1 MGQKILRAAYS
12 SNQLHEVMTD
22 FWFNHFNVAVSKGD
36 TKQFITS
43 YERDAIRPNVTGP
56 FETLL
61 LATAKSPA
69 MLTYLDNNKSSVD
82 EANATMAQ
90 RRMVEKRSKTIE
102 RMMDSAAQKNG
113 QGKIKKPR
121 VQGLNE
127 NYAREIM
134 ELHTLGVD
142 GGYSQADVTQAAR
155 VLTGWSLNP
164 EIEYNVKG
172 RKKPNREIAK
182 RAGFVYDDNFLFA
195 ANKHDKG
202 EKKVLG
208 NTFAAGGGYEE
219 GVELIHLLA
228 THIST
233 AKFISRKLAIRFVS
247 DAPPQTLVDKM
258 TRTFLDKD
266 GNIKE
271 VLITMV
277 SAPEF
282 WTKEALREK
291 TKSPFELA
299 MSAVR
304 STNAEIVAPYQ
315 LYQWITKMGQ
325 QMYNY
330 QAPTGFPDKGQ
341 YWINSGSLLN
351 RMNFGLALASGRI
364 PGIKINLLA
373 LNENHEP
380 ESAESALKIYSQLL
394 MPERNVD
401 ETVKRL
407 KPLLT
412 DPHLAKKVD
421 DAAGQTATA
430 KVAMQ
435 GEEDKEMMVDDGEMG
450 SKSSKKQ
457 GGKKAGGGDL
467 KLAAGNNTM
476 LAQVVGIIIG
486 SPEFQRR

>member
-1 MGQKILRAAYS
+1 
-12 SNQLHEVMTD
+12 
-22 FWFNHFNVAVSKGD
+22 
-36 TKQFITS
+36 
-43 YERDAIRPNVTGP
+43 
-56 FETLL
+56 
-61 LATAKSPA
+61 
-69 MLTYLDNNKSSVD
+69 
-82 EANATMAQ
+82 
-90 RRMVEKRSKTIE
+90 
-102 RMMDSAAQKNG
+102 
-113 QGKIKKPR
+113 
-121 VQGLNE
+121 
-127 NYAREIM
+127 
-134 ELHTLGVD
+134 
-142 GGYSQADVTQAAR
+142 
-155 VLTGWSLNP
+155 
-164 EIEYNVKG
+164 
-172 RKKPNREIAK
+172 
-182 RAGFVYDDNFLFA
+182 
-195 ANKHDKG
+195 
-202 EKKVLG
+202 
-208 NTFAAGGGYEE
+208 
-219 GVELIHLLA
+219 
-228 THIST
+228 
-233 AKFISRKLAIRFVS
+233 
-247 DAPPQTLVDKM
+247 M
-258 TRTFLDKD
+258 TRTFLDKN

-364 PGIKINLLA
+364 PGIKVNLLA

-394 MPERNVD
+394 MPERNVE

-412 DPHLAKKVD
+412 DPELAKKID
-421 DAAGQTATA
+421 DAAGQTSTA

-435 GEEDKEMMVDDGEMG
+435 EEDKEMMMGDDNME
-450 SKSSKKQ
+450 SRPLKTP
-457 GGKKAGGGDL
+457 GGKKGRGGDL
-467 KLAAGNNTM
+467 QLATGNNTM

>member
-1 MGQKILRAAYS
+1 
-12 SNQLHEVMTD
+12 
-22 FWFNHFNVAVSKGD
+22 
-36 TKQFITS
+36 
-43 YERDAIRPNVTGP
+43 
-56 FETLL
+56 
-61 LATAKSPA
+61 
-69 MLTYLDNNKSSVD
+69 
-82 EANATMAQ
+82 
-90 RRMVEKRSKTIE
+90 
-102 RMMDSAAQKNG
+102 
-113 QGKIKKPR
+113 
-121 VQGLNE
+121 
-127 NYAREIM
+127 
-134 ELHTLGVD
+134 
-142 GGYSQADVTQAAR
+142 
-155 VLTGWSLNP
+155 
-164 EIEYNVKG
+164 
-172 RKKPNREIAK
+172 
-182 RAGFVYDDNFLFA
+182 
-195 ANKHDKG
+195 
-202 EKKVLG
+202 
-208 NTFAAGGGYEE
+208 
-219 GVELIHLLA
+219 
-228 THIST
+228 
-233 AKFISRKLAIRFVS
+233 
-247 DAPPQTLVDKM
+247 
-258 TRTFLDKD
+258 
-266 GNIKE
+266 
-271 VLITMV
+271 MV

-412 DPHLAKKVD
+412 DPELAKKID

-435 GEEDKEMMVDDGEMG
+435 EEDKEMMVDDGEME
-450 SKSSKKQ
+450 SKPSKKQ
-457 GGKKAGGGDL
+457 GGKKGGGGDL
-467 KLAAGNNTM
+467 QLATGNNTM